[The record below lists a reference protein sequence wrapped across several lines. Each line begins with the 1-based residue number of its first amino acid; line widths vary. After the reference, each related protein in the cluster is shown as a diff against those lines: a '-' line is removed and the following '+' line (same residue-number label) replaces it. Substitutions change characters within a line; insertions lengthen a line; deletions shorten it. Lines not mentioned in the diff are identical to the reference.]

1 MKYHHQNLSQRMAFA
16 GLFVLLLPILSPHLF
31 SPLSRS
37 YPSLFS
43 VRSAFYSQHFSYLSV
58 PVLICKF
65 VAFAGVECTK
75 TQAFASTESCFRSP
89 YCKCM
94 PPFFFFLKIGQEIPS
109 LQFSTI
115 SFNHFLFLY
124 FVSLLDKRMSCGL
137 LCLTKD
143 GSLALNPPRFTVS
156 INCLA
161 KIINQICC
169 QLN

>member
-58 PVLICKF
+58 PVLICKL

-89 YCKCM
+89 YCKCV
-94 PPFFFFLKIGQEIPS
+94 PPFSSFLKLVKKFQVC
-109 LQFSTI
+109 
-115 SFNHFLFLY
+115 SFLPFHSIIFY
-124 FVSLLDKRMSCGL
+124 FFILLAC
-137 LCLTKD
+137 
-143 GSLALNPPRFTVS
+143 
-156 INCLA
+156 
-161 KIINQICC
+161 
-169 QLN
+169 